1 MVNKFNG
8 ICMYEMVYACM
19 KRYMHAWNGICMYEK
34 RCLLRDG
41 VLEKDKEKNYSAIK
55 EQSETS
61 ASGPWKTLE

>member
-8 ICMYEMVYACM
+8 ICMHETV
-19 KRYMHAWNGICMYEK
+19 
-34 RCLLRDG
+34 CLIRDG

-61 ASGPWKTLE
+61 ASGPCKTLQ